1 MKHNQ
6 QRWGSI
12 YKIVNIKN
20 AKCYF
25 GKTIHFKERMR
36 AHRLSAKKATTHL
49 ARAIKKHGWEN
60 FNVEILI
67 RDVPEEDLS
76 GLEKSYIEIFDA
88 MNPNKGY
95 NLTRGGDGTSGWVP
109 SEEWRKKQSKRMKMQ
124 MSNRDQFGS
133 ITYNKTKK
141 VYTVFGP
148 QNGKRRG
155 TYIGQYDTKEE
166 AKNALEIFNK
176 TGQKTVSTRTGQKRK
191 RGSGSI
197 CVGKHGRFRANFKN
211 NHIGYYASQEKAE
224 KAIQHF
230 IQTGET
236 LPSGHKR
243 KIGCISKENGRF
255 RADFKGTYIGCYVS
269 QEKAENALQHFI
281 QTGGEKLTSSIKKRT
296 GSIRKYKSRFQ
307 ASYKN
312 KYLGTYS
319 SEQEAEEAIEKH
331 LSTAHTATASTT
343 TSV

>member
-1 MKHNQ
+1 MTKNDR

-36 AHRLSAKKATTHL
+36 AHRLSAKKGKTHL

-60 FNVEILI
+60 FKVEIMI
-67 RDVPEEDLS
+67 DDVPEEDLS

-95 NLTRGGDGTSGWVP
+95 NLTHGGDGTSGWVP

-148 QNGKRRG
+148 QNGKRSTRG
-155 TYIGQYDTKEE
+155 TYVGQYDTKDE
-166 AKNALEIFNK
+166 AKNALGIFNK
-176 TGQKTVSTRTGQKRK
+176 TDQKTVSTRTGHKRK

-197 CVGKHGRFRANFKN
+197 CMNKQGRFRANFEN
-211 NHIGYYASQEKAE
+211 NHIGYYVSKEKAQ
-224 KAIQHF
+224 KAI
-230 IQTGET
+230 
-236 LPSGHKR
+236 
-243 KIGCISKENGRF
+243 
-255 RADFKGTYIGCYVS
+255 
-269 QEKAENALQHFI
+269 QHFI

-296 GSIRKYKSRFQ
+296 GSIQKYKCQFKAFYRRKYLGRYSSEQEAEKAITYYQQTGTKLKSSIKTRKKRTGSIRKYKSRFQ
-307 ASYKN
+307 ARCRDKH
-312 KYLGTYS
+312 LGTFS
-319 SEQEAEEAIEKH
+319 TREEARAVIDEYVKQN
-331 LSTAHTATASTT
+331 T
-343 TSV
+343 